1 MNYVFPFVRSCVS
14 FASAWTYS
22 PVIKFAVS
30 SPHCLVGHVHEKV
43 SDDEMNVLKV
53 NNFIDHITTKSDRAA
68 RIESHGAYYIQATH
82 LQTNSK
88 LFKYT

>member
-1 MNYVFPFVRSCVS
+1 M
-14 FASAWTYS
+14 
-22 PVIKFAVS
+22 IKFAVS
-30 SPHCLVGHVHEKV
+30 SPHCLVGHVNEKV

-53 NNFIDHITTKSDRAA
+53 NNFIDQITTKSGRAA